1 VEEIFRESIE
11 QFLLTEIISQRE
23 QINSYVSSNVC
34 LNIQSKYSFISCQYV
49 STGDLTIGAN
59 PIVLK
64 AEISIQEYFKSIMK
78 ETIAAQKRYNVYG
91 SGGFNII
98 DDIETLNSQLFL
110 DATNLILT
118 SVPLNASQKEVFGA
132 AAYILDNPLLPT
144 LSNKIYALQ
153 MS

>member
-1 VEEIFRESIE
+1 
-11 QFLLTEIISQRE
+11 
-23 QINSYVSSNVC
+23 
-34 LNIQSKYSFISCQYV
+34 
-49 STGDLTIGAN
+49 
-59 PIVLK
+59 
-64 AEISIQEYFKSIMK
+64 MK

-118 SVPLNASQKEVFGA
+118 SVPLNATQKEVFGA